1 MNVQTDYAEYEHTFI
16 VNGYSGS
23 IVSHISFE
31 NRLEHNASRRHLG
44 LDKSGQQAP
53 YSSEGHLLAVA

>member
-1 MNVQTDYAEYEHTFI
+1 MNVQVVYAEYEHTFI
-16 VNGYSGS
+16 MNGYSGWS
-23 IVSHISFE
+23 TAKISFE
-31 NRLEHNASRRHLG
+31 NRLEQNASRGHLG